1 MKQLKAILELL
12 PRRTFAVLF
21 ACLFMLQGMGV
32 FHAAMAQNKQS
43 QEFSIGSTAAG
54 EANLAAK
61 SAHCDKLF
69 NDAGPMSGHCSH
81 IGFCPLCSLAGT
93 HSVSFLKL
101 SNANIIQ
108 VISMRS
114 LAVAPLIEEIDPAL
128 LQTSVGIE
136 RTYSII
142 APPSV

>member
-32 FHAAMAQNKQS
+32 FHAAMAKNAQS
-43 QEFSIGSTAAG
+43 QEFSIGSTAAD

-69 NDAGPMSGHCSH
+69 NDAGPMGGHCSH

-101 SNANIIQ
+101 SDANIIQ

>member
-12 PRRTFAVLF
+12 PRRAFAVLF

-32 FHAAMAQNKQS
+32 FHAAMAQSVQP
-43 QEFSIGSTAAG
+43 QEFSFGSTAAG

-61 SAHCDKLF
+61 TNHCDKLF
-69 NDAGPMSGHCSH
+69 NDAGPMGGHCSH
-81 IGFCPLCSLAGT
+81 IGFCPLCSLAST
-93 HSVSFLKL
+93 HSVAFLKL
-101 SNANIIQ
+101 SDANIIQ
-108 VISMRS
+108 VISLRS
-114 LAVAPLIEEIDPAL
+114 LAMAPLVEEIDPAL